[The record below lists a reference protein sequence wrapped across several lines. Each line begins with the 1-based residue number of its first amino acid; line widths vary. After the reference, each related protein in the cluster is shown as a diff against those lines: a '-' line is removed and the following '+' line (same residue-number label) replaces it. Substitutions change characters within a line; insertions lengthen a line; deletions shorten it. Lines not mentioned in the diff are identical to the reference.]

1 MTYSCHIVKE
11 RKRSRIFLL
20 RMKQIF
26 IKSFTQQ
33 RFQHCFNVVFWL
45 IRQCDVGQRLINGE
59 TTLCILTLKCAT
71 SNNVESTLCISTL
84 ISTTLGNVKPTL
96 SFSTSIFTTFV
107 NVETKLW
114 KRFFS
119 KIQNFNDYLIILFT
133 LVAMLKGISWRR
145 LAKLQKF
152 FKDHEKYCIART

>member
-45 IRQCDVGQRLINGE
+45 IRQCDVGQLLINGE
-59 TTLCILTLKCAT
+59 TTLCILTLKCTT
-71 SNNVESTLCISTL
+71 SNNVDSTLCISTL

-114 KRFFS
+114 KRPFPKRATTKKSYYNLNTLNS
-119 KIQNFNDYLIILFT
+119 KF
-133 LVAMLKGISWRR
+133 
-145 LAKLQKF
+145 
-152 FKDHEKYCIART
+152 